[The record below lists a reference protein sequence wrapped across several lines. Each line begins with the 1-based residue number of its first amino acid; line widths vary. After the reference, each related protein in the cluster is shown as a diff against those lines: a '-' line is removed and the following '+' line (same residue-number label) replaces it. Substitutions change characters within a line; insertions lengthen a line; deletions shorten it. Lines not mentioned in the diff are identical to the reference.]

1 MAPDQK
7 QLLKDLPSGT
17 PVYVEGAFRVWL
29 QDSQVS
35 IVGFSGGKGRYLYPN
50 HFYRYLN
57 SVHFIQAKIDSLPFL
72 YTLHFLKKIKI
83 ESLIRIG

>member
-35 IVGFSGGKGRYLYPN
+35 IVGFSGAKGRYLYPN
-50 HFYRYLN
+50 HFYRY
-57 SVHFIQAKIDSLPFL
+57 
-72 YTLHFLKKIKI
+72 
-83 ESLIRIG
+83 ESQ